1 MKLKKILL
9 LITVLLLL
17 PVKINAYSLGES
29 AVLMEQD
36 TKRVLVSKNMNK
48 KKLIASTTKI
58 MTGIIAVESGKLNKT
73 VTVTDKVLE
82 SYGSNIYLS
91 IGEKMKLKD
100 MVYGLMM
107 QSGNDAALMI
117 ADYLGG
123 EEKFV
128 KIMNK
133 KAKQIG
139 MKNTREAASAA
150 EAVELLNSF
159 KIDIILLDQQMPG
172 KTGLELAR
180 ELKNSNNPHLK
191 SLPIIMIT
199 VDTKEKTVLDARNL
213 GIQEYLVKPI
223 SPLALKKRI
232 LNAFGIK
239 QERV

>member
-1 MKLKKILL
+1 ME
-9 LITVLLLL
+9 
-17 PVKINAYSLGES
+17 NAHKQLAWDSL
-29 AVLMEQD
+29 
-36 TKRVLVSKNMNK
+36 TCLVVDDDKFSRTF
-48 KKLIASTTKI
+48 I
-58 MTGIIAVESGKLNKT
+58 KT
-73 VTVTDKVLE
+73 
-82 SYGSNIYLS
+82 
-91 IGEKMKLKD
+91 
-100 MVYGLMM
+100 
-107 QSGNDAALMI
+107 AL
-117 ADYLGG
+117 Y
-123 EEKFV
+123 
-128 KIMNK
+128 
-133 KAKQIG
+133 QIG

-150 EAVELLNSF
+150 EAVELL